1 MNIEYSGPDEQDQK
15 EPPVMERDLKHEMQK
30 TGYVLQSNLFDFET
44 LMNTDNYGIKKNKT
58 SLYKG

>member
-1 MNIEYSGPDEQDQK
+1 MYGFEVAPWFNPITPK
-15 EPPVMERDLKHEMQK
+15 AA
-30 TGYVLQSNLFDFET
+30 GYNVHTLDVFDFET